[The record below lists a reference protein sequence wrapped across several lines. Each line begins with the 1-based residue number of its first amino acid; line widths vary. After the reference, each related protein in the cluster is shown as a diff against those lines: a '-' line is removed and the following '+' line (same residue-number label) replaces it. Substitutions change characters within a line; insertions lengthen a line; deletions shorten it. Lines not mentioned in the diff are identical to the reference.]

1 MFGRLTNFSDSL
13 FEDIRRMEEEMDELF
28 GRWF

>member
-1 MFGRLTNFSDSL
+1 MFGRLTNFSGSL

-28 GRWF
+28 GRW